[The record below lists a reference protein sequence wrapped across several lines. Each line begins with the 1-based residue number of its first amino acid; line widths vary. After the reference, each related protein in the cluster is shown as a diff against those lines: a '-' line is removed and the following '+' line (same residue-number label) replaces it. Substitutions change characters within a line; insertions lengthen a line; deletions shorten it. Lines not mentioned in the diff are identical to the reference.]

1 MSQLDR
7 TAESLE
13 DTWMSL
19 SNEWQ
24 SARDVWLD
32 ANRLEFENSFWIEIE
47 QTVKKTLEGFQ
58 RFVAAAERAQHDL
71 ES

>member
-13 DTWMSL
+13 DVWMSL
-19 SNEWQ
+19 SNQWR

-32 ANRLEFENSFWIEIE
+32 ANRGEFESSFWIEIE
-47 QTVKKTLEGFQ
+47 AAIGKSLEDFR
-58 RFVAAAERAQHDL
+58 RFSETAERARQSL
-71 ES
+71 E